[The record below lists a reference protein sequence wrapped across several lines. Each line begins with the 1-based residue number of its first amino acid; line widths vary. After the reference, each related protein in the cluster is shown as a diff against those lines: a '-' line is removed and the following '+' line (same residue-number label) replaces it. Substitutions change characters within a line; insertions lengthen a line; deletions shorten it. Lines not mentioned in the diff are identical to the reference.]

1 MADRQIDNLRRVAQ
15 RRAQAAGRKIERL
28 RASGII
34 VSGSEF
40 DPRRDAAKVAR
51 YNSRQVNA
59 YIRNLENFTKNAQ
72 FVPSA
77 GGKAIPV
84 AAAARFERTKA
95 RFNTYVDKYRESF
108 KDLVV
113 DLADGSAPLTVE
125 QKNKIGSDDWKT
137 FAKGRSAQRPLA
149 HSESE
154 IENIEGIDK
163 LRKLEQ
169 FMRDKMKADY
179 LPSRI
184 ERGREEAKKMVAQ
197 LNNPELQAE
206 IDKLNDFQFGVA
218 WHELGL
224 ADSLSQ
230 TYWTVMNADNA
241 DAAKMQDAAMG
252 DTRKLV
258 KWAQGISPIKR

>member
-1 MADRQIDNLRRVAQ
+1 MADRQIDNLRRAAV
-15 RRAQAAGRKIERL
+15 RRANAAGRKIEQL

-40 DPRRDAAKVAR
+40 DPRRDAAKIAR

-59 YIRNLENFTKNAQ
+59 YIRNLNNFIKNAE

-77 GGKAIPV
+77 GGKPIPV
-84 AAAARFERTKA
+84 SAANRFERTKQ
-95 RFNTYVDKYRESF
+95 RFNAYVDKYREGF

-113 DLADGSAPLTVE
+113 DYADGSAPLTVE
-125 QKNKIGSDDWKT
+125 QINKIGSDDWKT

-154 IENIEGIDK
+154 IQNIEGIDK

-169 FMRDKMKADY
+169 FMREKMKGDY

-184 ERGREEAKKMVAQ
+184 ARGREEARQMIAQ
-197 LNNPELQAE
+197 LNSPDLQAD
-206 IDKLNDFQFGVA
+206 IDKLNDFQFSVV
-218 WHELGL
+218 WHEMGL
-224 ADSLSQ
+224 ADSLSS

-241 DAAKMQDAAMG
+241 DAAKMQEASMN
-252 DTRKLV
+252 DTRKIV
-258 KWAQGISPIKR
+258 KWGQGISPLKR